1 MSPGLQIDLVVER
14 DHDEDGQPECE
25 AGGDDGVGVI
35 DDEPALLRVVPLVL
49 EVLVGGVPLQ
59 EDGQEGDAGGGE
71 PGQDDHDDGRPD
83 SDEGMVD
90 QWPGYGII
98 SRTNFATESNEM
110 RSVI

>member
-1 MSPGLQIDLVVER
+1 MRI
-14 DHDEDGQPECE
+14 
-25 AGGDDGVGVI
+25 VI
-35 DDEPALLRVVPLVL
+35 LVL
-49 EVLVGGVPLQ
+49 EVLWSGVPAQ

-71 PGQDDHDDGRPD
+71 PGQDDHDDGRLD